1 MSLLELSLTEVAAKL
16 KAREV
21 SATEVTQAVLDRITQ
36 RNPAINAFVTP
47 VPDHALA
54 MAKASDARLAKG
66 EAGLLEGVPL
76 GVKDLYCTQGIE
88 TTACSNI
95 LRGFVPPYE
104 STVTQNLWNA
114 GAVNLGKLN
123 MDQFAMGSSNETSC
137 FGNVRN
143 PLDEERTPG
152 GSSGGSAAAVADFQ
166 CYGATGSDTGG
177 STRLP
182 ASYCGVVG
190 VRPTYGRASRYGM
203 VAFASSLDQAGMI
216 ARTVED
222 AALMHQVVDGYDE
235 KDSTSVNRPVPK
247 YSEMLGQF
255 SPKGLKIGLPK
266 EYFIEG
272 LDPRV
277 KALIEESIKRF
288 AREGAEVVEIS
299 LPHTKYALPTYYIIA
314 PAEASSNLARY
325 DGMRYGA
332 RVEGDTLADTY
343 INTRTAGFGRE
354 VKRRIMIG
362 NYTLSSGYYDAFY
375 TKAQKLRTLITQ
387 DFTNAFTQCDVIFT
401 PTAPNVAFK
410 LNEKLSDPIQMF
422 LNDLFTGASPM
433 AGIPGISVPVGTVD
447 GLPVGLQILANHFDE
462 ARMFQVAYAHQKI
475 LALPKRSMKAA

>member
-1 MSLLELSLTEVAAKL
+1 MSLLELSLSEVAAKL

-21 SATEVTQAVLDRITQ
+21 SATEVTQAALDRIAK
-36 RNPAINAFVTP
+36 RNERINAFVKVTP
-47 VPDHALA
+47 EHALA

-76 GVKDLYCTQGIE
+76 GVKDLYCTKGIE
-88 TTACSNI
+88 TTACSDI

-104 STVTQNLWNA
+104 STVTQNLWDA
-114 GAVNLGKLN
+114 GAVCLGKLN

-137 FGNVRN
+137 FGNVHN
-143 PLDEERTPG
+143 PLDEARTPG
-152 GSSGGSAAAVADFQ
+152 GSSGGSAASVADFQ

-190 VRPTYGRASRYGM
+190 VRPTYGRCSRYGM
-203 VAFASSLDQAGMI
+203 VAFASSLDQAGMM
-216 ARTVED
+216 ARNVED
-222 AALMHQVVDGYDE
+222 AALMHRVVDGYDP

-247 YSEMLGQF
+247 YDELLKQF

-266 EYFIEG
+266 EYFIDG

-288 AREGAEVVEIS
+288 EKEGAEVVEIS

-325 DGMRYGA
+325 DGMRFGT
-332 RVEGDTLADTY
+332 RVEGENLVDTY
-343 INTRTAGFGRE
+343 TKTRTAGFGRE

-375 TKAQKLRTLITQ
+375 TKAQKLRTLLTQ
-387 DFTNAFTQCDVIFT
+387 DFTNAFKQCDVIFT

-433 AGIPGISVPVGTVD
+433 AGIPGMSVPAGSID

-462 ARMFQVAYAHQKI
+462 ARMFQVAYAHQQMA
-475 LALPKRSMKAA
+475 ALPKLQAKAA

>member
-21 SATEVTQAVLDRITQ
+21 SSTEVTQAALDRIEK
-36 RNPAINAFVTP
+36 RNPRINAFVKVTP
-47 VPDHALA
+47 EHALE
-54 MAKASDARLAKG
+54 MAKASDTRLAKG

-76 GVKDLYCTQGIE
+76 GIKDLYCTKGIE
-88 TTACSNI
+88 TTACSDI
-95 LRGFVPPYE
+95 LRGFIPPYE

-114 GAVNLGKLN
+114 GAVCLGKLN

-152 GSSGGSAAAVADFQ
+152 GSSGGSAAAIADFQ

-203 VAFASSLDQAGMI
+203 VAFASSLDQAGMM
-216 ARTVED
+216 ARNVED

-247 YSEMLGQF
+247 YSELLGQF

-288 AREGAEVVEIS
+288 EREGAEVVEIS

-332 RVEGDTLADTY
+332 RVEGDNLVDTY
-343 INTRTAGFGRE
+343 IKTRTAGFGRE

-375 TKAQKLRTLITQ
+375 TKAQKLRTLLTQ
-387 DFTNAFTQCDVIFT
+387 DFTNAFKQCDVIFT

-433 AGIPGISVPVGTVD
+433 AGIPGISLPAGTVD

-462 ARMFQVAYAHQKI
+462 ARMFQVAYAHQQMA
-475 LALPKRSMKAA
+475 ALPKLQVKAA